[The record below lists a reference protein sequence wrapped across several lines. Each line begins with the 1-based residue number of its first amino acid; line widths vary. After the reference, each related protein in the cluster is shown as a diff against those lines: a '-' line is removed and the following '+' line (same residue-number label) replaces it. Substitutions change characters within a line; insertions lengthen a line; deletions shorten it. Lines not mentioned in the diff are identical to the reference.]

1 MGLGLL
7 LLIVPGLYLA
17 VSGGL
22 FSLVVMYEGRGG
34 IGRSFALVH
43 SGFGAALGRF
53 GLLALFLLV
62 SSCVVGCF
70 LRLFTSTTI
79 VVRLMGEAVNSL
91 ADVLILTV
99 VLVGLLL
106 TYTQLRARRSGS
118 PPTSWC
124 RPSAGTPAPIRRGSR
139 RSEPDHIR
147 LRFPERCACCGG
159 GAHPGRGAG
168 PADQLALDSREC

>member
-17 VSGGL
+17 VAGGL

-106 TYTQLRARRSGS
+106 TYTQLRARRERITTDQLVQALRRNTGAD
-118 PPTSWC
+118 
-124 RPSAGTPAPIRRGSR
+124 SAGQPPV
-139 RSEPDHIR
+139 
-147 LRFPERCACCGG
+147 
-159 GAHPGRGAG
+159 GA
-168 PADQLALDSREC
+168 